1 MMPRITGILY
11 SGTELSLSD
20 ILPVVTIGID
30 IGNEYEEEPA
40 NPPAPQLYPTHTCV
54 HEVLLYG
61 RLFLLYAQ
69 ITQLR
74 SQLPQPQSQ
83 PLRQPHKEQPLRS
96 RSLR

>member
-40 NPPAPQLYPTHTCV
+40 NPPAP
-54 HEVLLYG
+54 
-61 RLFLLYAQ
+61 
-69 ITQLR
+69 
-74 SQLPQPQSQ
+74 
-83 PLRQPHKEQPLRS
+83 
-96 RSLR
+96 